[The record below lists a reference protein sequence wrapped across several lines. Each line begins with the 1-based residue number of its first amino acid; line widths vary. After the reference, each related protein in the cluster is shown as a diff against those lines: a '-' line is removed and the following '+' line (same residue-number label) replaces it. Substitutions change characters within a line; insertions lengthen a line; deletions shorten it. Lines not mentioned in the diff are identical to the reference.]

1 MPSGATLGAAAA
13 GGIGVDHHPLVH
25 AAFRVGQSDEG
36 WQGEARGDGDGEV
49 NYSVRR
55 LSERLVLA
63 AEKTSDAA
71 KLGKV
76 LANGGIRK
84 GDGDASEANGG
95 RRIAW
100 SPAVDQGVAAGGP
113 GDACFQ
119 LAEVQH
125 VLLGGEESDPQEI
138 GLRLRPDVFHIIL
151 VHLEA
156 LKEKII
162 PVLHISRRL
171 DRLNIN
177 KDGVGGEGGHMMKG
191 RILDPLCRGRLPT
204 ATAGAVSS
212 RESVRCHFRAIQQRK
227 RKSSLLWQKF
237 GQGGGLG

>member
-1 MPSGATLGAAAA
+1 MASGATPGAAAA
-13 GGIGVDHHPLVH
+13 GGIGVDHHPLIH
-25 AAFRVGQSDEG
+25 PTFRVGQSNKS

-55 LSERLVLA
+55 PSERLVLA
-63 AEKTSDAA
+63 AEKTSDGAE
-71 KLGKV
+71 LGEV
-76 LANGGIRK
+76 LTDGGIRK
-84 GDGDASEANGG
+84 GDGDAGEANGG

-125 VLLGGEESDPQEI
+125 VLLGGEEGDAQEV

-156 LKEKII
+156 LKEKIV
-162 PVLHISRRL
+162 PVLQIR
-171 DRLNIN
+171 
-177 KDGVGGEGGHMMKG
+177 
-191 RILDPLCRGRLPT
+191 
-204 ATAGAVSS
+204 
-212 RESVRCHFRAIQQRK
+212 
-227 RKSSLLWQKF
+227 
-237 GQGGGLG
+237 

>member
-1 MPSGATLGAAAA
+1 MPGGAAPGAAAA
-13 GGIGVDHHPLVH
+13 GGIGIDHHPLIH
-25 AAFRVGQSDEG
+25 TTFRVGQGDKS

-49 NYSVRR
+49 NYPVRR
-55 LSERLVLA
+55 LSEGLVLA

-76 LANGGIRK
+76 LANGDIRE
-84 GDGDASEANGG
+84 GDGDAGEANGG

-113 GDACFQ
+113 GDARFQ

-125 VLLGGEESDPQEI
+125 VLLGGEESDPQEV

-162 PVLHISRRL
+162 P
-171 DRLNIN
+171 
-177 KDGVGGEGGHMMKG
+177 
-191 RILDPLCRGRLPT
+191 ILQIR
-204 ATAGAVSS
+204 
-212 RESVRCHFRAIQQRK
+212 
-227 RKSSLLWQKF
+227 
-237 GQGGGLG
+237 